1 MVDTSV
7 IGTPLAPNTIVLER
21 GPASNFAKAV
31 KDDSPIYQ
39 DPRAAKEAGFDA
51 IPIPP
56 TYGFAFA
63 NWGQF
68 PELQEADTSQGA
80 NPVMKII
87 GGLMKNGG
95 LVLHGEQGFIYHAP
109 VVAGD
114 TLTSSGKVTEAYEKT
129 SSNGKVMTFV
139 TSENEYRNQR
149 GELVLTARMTLL
161 HRAA

>member
-1 MVDTSV
+1 
-7 IGTPLAPNTIVLER
+7 
-21 GPASNFAKAV
+21 
-31 KDDSPIYQ
+31 
-39 DPRAAKEAGFDA
+39 
-51 IPIPP
+51 
-56 TYGFAFA
+56 
-63 NWGQF
+63 
-68 PELQEADTSQGA
+68 
-80 NPVMKII
+80 MKII